1 MAFTA
6 FCKSYLIALVSL
18 LMLLLLLSTLC
29 ATNMEQVNFG
39 YSLKNIPIPNNQE
52 YLLELVSS
60 VGTFISN
67 LRWRS
72 WHFLNPSNNERKE
85 TFGLKTTNPAPSDVK
100 DLKEFENDLHNL
112 VKNVKFKQHTSSP
125 IETTM
130 KKHMKEMTQEN
141 RFYVQ

>member
-1 MAFTA
+1 
-6 FCKSYLIALVSL
+6 
-18 LMLLLLLSTLC
+18 MLLLLVSTLC
-29 ATNMEQVNFG
+29 VTNMEQVNFG